1 METMNVLFAPEHSE
15 IGCMTFLIKS
25 CLVATGHEDGSIRLW
40 NLDISSSVLL
50 KSPKY
55 QHTNSIS
62 CIIGVIE
69 QGDEYL
75 VAGSYDGTISIWD
88 VNPPVGKDGSGNQSS
103 TIKPQYSHCID
114 NTKQC
119 ELLDCYEGAEVLSIH
134 FYEDEA
140 KGKHNGY
147 LVVGG
152 NSKEIQVYRA
162 KDGLYF
168 CTMVGHKDSVTCIV
182 EDGNILL
189 TGSDDMT
196 IGIWNTA
203 NWYHETS
210 KSNPKKYVQAIGFME
225 GHSACKLKQFISF
238 YNFLYIL

>member
-1 METMNVLFAPEHSE
+1 M
-15 IGCMTFLIKS
+15 
-25 CLVATGHEDGSIRLW
+25 
-40 NLDISSSVLL
+40 
-50 KSPKY
+50 
-55 QHTNSIS
+55 
-62 CIIGVIE
+62 
-69 QGDEYL
+69 
-75 VAGSYDGTISIWD
+75 
-88 VNPPVGKDGSGNQSS
+88 
-103 TIKPQYSHCID
+103 
-114 NTKQC
+114 
-119 ELLDCYEGAEVLSIH
+119 LSIH

-182 EDGNILL
+182 EDGKMLF
-189 TGSDDMT
+189 TGSDDKT

-210 KSNPKKYVQAIGFME
+210 KSNPKKYVQAMGFME
-225 GHSACKLKQFISF
+225 GHAASIEDLKVLPNGLLMSCAFDKKIKCWEYQS
-238 YNFLYIL
+238 